1 MDQTNAPTQFS
12 DANARVDA
20 VLAALKDV
28 SFPASTQELTN
39 RNLRTL
45 LEQAAPLV
53 MKGTIRSIQAKVNE
67 VLAAPI
73 TGDSQYG
80 LRLIF
85 ALQDSWQYVHWD
97 CSRGAIPADR
107 QRMRELYRE
116 LWDSRDDGITPF

>member
-1 MDQTNAPTQFS
+1 MDQPNAPALAS
-12 DANARVDA
+12 DASARVDA
-20 VLAALKDV
+20 VLAALKEV

-39 RNLRTL
+39 RNMRTL

-53 MKGTIRSIQAKVNE
+53 MKGTIRSIQAEVNE
-67 VLAAPI
+67 ALAAPI
-73 TGDSQYG
+73 TSDSQYG
-80 LRLIF
+80 LRLLF

-97 CSRGAIPADR
+97 PSRGAIPPDR